1 MRLASC
7 ISFGII
13 VTLFAWIAH
22 KLQSS
27 NKCTKKSS
35 EDSCNANNASA
46 VHRIGWSV
54 NSLQISLTSL
64 AKGSFRI
71 NKSVDFWYFLISR
84 MARVPGLYL
93 RFCWIGGPICSG
105 HVRIDRER
113 EINSSANAFALA
125 DWEREKR
132 EDERKKRKGVKIQKK
147 KRKIWISPNA
157 FARTVIK
164 KSSDQSRERSPG
176 RNLERD
182 RER

>member
-1 MRLASC
+1 MRLWRWHLSLLIYQLETPYIGPLILLASC

-54 NSLQISLTSL
+54 NSLQISRTSL

-84 MARVPGLYL
+84 IAKVPGLYL
-93 RFCWIGGPICSG
+93 RFCGINGPVCS
-105 HVRIDRER
+105 
-113 EINSSANAFALA
+113 AFKYEKG
-125 DWEREKR
+125 EREKEKIRQQKRRSQQR
-132 EDERKKRKGVKIQKK
+132 EKDKEEVEEKCLAWGKRGWKFKKIG
-147 KRKIWISPNA
+147 A
-157 FARTVIK
+157 
-164 KSSDQSRERSPG
+164 
-176 RNLERD
+176 
-182 RER
+182 